1 MVCDKEVLDVSEMKH
16 LLKHYREDDE
26 VSKMELID
34 HLVRKE
40 DLIDSN
46 KTYEENMLTRLK
58 LVRAVI
64 NGFILTEE

>member
-1 MVCDKEVLDVSEMKH
+1 MVCNKEVLAVSEMKH

-26 VSKMELID
+26 VAKMELID

-40 DLIDSN
+40 ELIDSN

-58 LVRAVI
+58 LVRAVV

>member
-1 MVCDKEVLDVSEMKH
+1 MACDKEVLDVSEMKN

-34 HLVRKE
+34 NLVRKE

-58 LVRAVI
+58 LVRAVV

>member
-1 MVCDKEVLDVSEMKH
+1 MACDKEVLDVSEMKH

-34 HLVRKE
+34 NLVRKE

-58 LVRAVI
+58 LVRAVV